1 MFGEI
6 IIIIFI
12 IIGVFFNA
20 LGTIGIIRFP
30 DVYTRLHSGT
40 KCTTFGTI
48 FIVGAVVGYGIWK
61 YLPSRDPVWIV
72 LIIHSILALLFILI
86 ANPTGAHAIAKAA
99 RFGGVRPYAAV
110 VDEMEELVKKEG
122 VKQ

>member
-6 IIIIFI
+6 IILIFI

-20 LGTIGIIRFP
+20 LGTVGIIRFP
-30 DVYTRLHSGT
+30 DVYTRLHAGT

-48 FIVGAVVGYGIWK
+48 FIVGAVVVYGLWK
-61 YLPSRDPVWIV
+61 YIPSRDPVWIV
-72 LIIHSILALLFILI
+72 LIVHSIIALMFILI

-99 RFGGVRPYAAV
+99 RFSGVRPYGAV
-110 VDEMEELVKKEG
+110 IDEMENLVKSEE
-122 VKQ
+122 VKL

>member
-1 MFGEI
+1 MIGEI
-6 IIIIFI
+6 LILIFV

-20 LGTIGIIRFP
+20 LGSIGIIRFP
-30 DVYTRLHSGT
+30 DVYTRLHAGT

-48 FIVGAVVGYGIWK
+48 FIVAAVVTYGIWK

-72 LIIHSILALLFILI
+72 LIIHSVAALIFLLL

-99 RFGGVRPYAAV
+99 RFGGVRPVKAV
-110 VDEMEELVKKEG
+110 VDEMEDVAKKGGAKE
-122 VKQ
+122 